1 MTQVRTDDPSLALS
15 ELYQPIVGDLSVV
28 EHIFD
33 EEIRSALP
41 FVNDLC
47 GTVRSYRGKMLR
59 PALLLLAGKAAGTMS
74 PELHTLAAVV
84 EMVHMATL
92 VHDDILDEAT
102 ERRKNPTICALAG
115 NEAAVLLGD
124 YLISHAY
131 HLCSSLDSQYA
142 ARRVA
147 ATTNTVC
154 EGELLQNYRR
164 GADLSEA
171 DYLEIIRRKTAS
183 LTSLCCELG
192 ATYSG
197 APDASVSALRAY
209 GTSLGMAFQVVD
221 DVLDVVG
228 ERAKVGKTLGRDF
241 DLGKL
246 TMPTIHC
253 LAHADEETVGQI
265 MSIVSVESTRSNGK
279 LLRWLEATDS
289 IHYSRTVAERF
300 ADEAV
305 QALGPLP
312 TSDAKTS
319 LIALA
324 EFTVSRP
331 L

>member
-1 MTQVRTDDPSLALS
+1 MNVQLLDKVAPTLGNWYAPIQDDLERTKLIFDK
-15 ELYQPIVGDLSVV
+15 ELVSDLS
-28 EHIFD
+28 
-33 EEIRSALP
+33 L
-41 FVNDLC
+41 VNEFCLR
-47 GTVRSYRGKMLR
+47 VRAYRGKMLR
-59 PALLLLAGKAAGTMS
+59 PALLLLSGKACR
-74 PELHTLAAVV
+74 ELTHEHHTLAAVV

-154 EGELLQNYRR
+154 EGELLQNHRR

-246 TMPTIHC
+246 TIPTIHC

-289 IHYSRTVAERF
+289 IHYSRSVAERF

-305 QALGPLP
+305 QALAPLP